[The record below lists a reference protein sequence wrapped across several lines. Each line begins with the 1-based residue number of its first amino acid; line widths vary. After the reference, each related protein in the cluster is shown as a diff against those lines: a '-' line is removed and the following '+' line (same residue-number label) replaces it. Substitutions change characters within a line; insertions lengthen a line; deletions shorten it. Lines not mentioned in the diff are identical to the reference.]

1 MNQTRNPNC
10 DSTGEG
16 SAKSMTIQETHGY
29 EHSNRGCNINMSHI
43 SPPVFAAH
51 DFGRTTDLSESLF
64 FQSGED
70 VVVGVLAM
78 LKRWKSTSV
87 VSKERWV
94 VILLEC
100 QVAL

>member
-1 MNQTRNPNC
+1 M
-10 DSTGEG
+10 
-16 SAKSMTIQETHGY
+16 
-29 EHSNRGCNINMSHI
+29 
-43 SPPVFAAH
+43 FAAH

-78 LKRWKSTSV
+78 LNTWKNTSV

-94 VILLEC
+94 VILPEC
-100 QVAL
+100 QVTP